1 MDAVVSPCVA
11 VLCGQECRAGANAH
25 HFVDATCTCLLSHLS
40 SQTHTEEGTNAT
52 PLPLKNHAEALG
64 AVQSALLDSFG
75 GESLRRRLRGM
86 GHRVV
91 HGLTTSVPVRVDAEL
106 MATIRQASALAPLHN
121 PPNAAGIEA
130 AMASFPDVPQVA
142 VFDTAWHAGMPAAAA
157 AYALPRSLCEAQRIR
172 RYGFHGTSYA
182 YLSSRLAQRLD
193 RPLQELSAV
202 LCHLGAGSSVACMR
216 RGRGVDTSMGL
227 TPLEGLVMATRAGD
241 LDPAIVTHLLRQGAG
256 MEQVDEL
263 LNKKSGLAGLAGTAD
278 MREIVDRA
286 GEGDEDCRLALDVYV
301 HRLRKYLG
309 AYVLQLDGKLDAIV
323 FSAGAVGGGRESARW
338 RGRVE
343 GGGTAGL
350 GT

>member
-1 MDAVVSPCVA
+1 
-11 VLCGQECRAGANAH
+11 
-25 HFVDATCTCLLSHLS
+25 
-40 SQTHTEEGTNAT
+40 
-52 PLPLKNHAEALG
+52 
-64 AVQSALLDSFG
+64 
-75 GESLRRRLRGM
+75 M

-91 HGLTTSVPVRVDAEL
+91 HGLTTSVPVRIDAEL

-241 LDPAIVTHLLRQGAG
+241 LDPAIVAHLLRQGAG

-323 FSAGAVGGGRESARW
+323 FSAGIGENSAVVRELACKNLSWLGIEIDQEKNLAAVY
-338 RGRVE
+338 GVEADISTPASTVRVWVIPTDE
-343 GGGTAGL
+343 EVSIAQQTL
-350 GT
+350 DVLQS